1 MSTNGN
7 DKLETWKEI
16 ANYVGRDLR
25 TVMRWE
31 KERCLPVH
39 CIPGGGRRAVFAF
52 RSEIDAWL
60 LGTRQ
65 FPASATHRSAQVS
78 RASSSGRVAIPNTG
92 SLASSAVEIPREPGI
107 RAAASAPN
115 GRRTRFA
122 FRPSSL
128 LAFAALSVLAVVV
141 LILKNP
147 HAAGDSAITAPI
159 LPPGIE
165 SWVQLTLVN
174 SQPEA
179 VRGPFQ
185 QAITVDSSRYASL
198 EAPNL
203 QNVAFFDARG
213 ELLKSWVESGN
224 ANLSS
229 HTVYWILLPEG
240 MRASSDLNIYMGFA
254 AKDRNLFNASTTGEA
269 PGLSPTYGEFDNGSL
284 VFPRYADFR
293 STSLPAGWYSG
304 LTPGG
309 RGEVRIGNGVFI
321 SHSGRGGGSAFLGS
335 DWQVGSNIAEMDLL
349 SQQTTRGQEMLF
361 VCSSSPRYFH
371 WTPDSIGYQDMSGLE
386 IEDNNSGTPSVRA
399 TASPNPARSAVIG
412 FHEGTLFANYQ
423 PVASVQTRICGGDYL
438 ATTVNTGFDAS
449 FSFDWIRMRVRPP
462 NGVMPATVFGELKSG
477 VVRTR
482 DAGQ

>member
-31 KERCLPVH
+31 KERSLPVH

-60 LGTRQ
+60 RGSRQ
-65 FPASATHRSAQVS
+65 LPAGASLRFPQASRPPGSLRSAASRTEPQIPASNRPARPLENQV
-78 RASSSGRVAIPNTG
+78 AGSSSTRKRT
-92 SLASSAVEIPREPGI
+92 IPRFKWAG
-107 RAAASAPN
+107 
-115 GRRTRFA
+115 
-122 FRPSSL
+122 L
-128 LAFAALSVLAVVV
+128 LVLAVMSAIAV
-141 LILKNP
+141 ILLASRGP
-147 HAAGDSAITAPI
+147 HAEGATAAVTPMI
-159 LPPGIE
+159 PAGIE
-165 SWVQLTLVN
+165 AWVQITLVN
-174 SQPEA
+174 SQPQGMS
-179 VRGPFQ
+179 GPFQ
-185 QAITVDSSRYASL
+185 QAIAVDSSRYASL

-213 ELLKSWVESGN
+213 EILKSWMESGN

-229 HTVYWILLPEG
+229 HTVYWIQLPEG
-240 MRASSDLNIYMGFA
+240 IRESKSVNIYMGFA
-254 AKDRNLFNASTTGEA
+254 PKDRTLFNASTTGEA
-269 PGLSPTYGEFDNGSL
+269 PGLSPTYGEFDNGAL

-293 STSLPAGWYSG
+293 GSSLPAGWYSG

-309 RGEVRIGNGVFI
+309 RGEIRIGNGVFI
-321 SHSGRGGGSAFLGS
+321 AHSGRGGGSAFLGS

-371 WTPDSIGYQDMSGLE
+371 WTPDSVGYQDMSGLE

-399 TASPNPARSAVIG
+399 TATPNPARSAVIG
-412 FHEGTLFANYQ
+412 FHDGTLFANYQ

-462 NGVMPATVFGELKSG
+462 NGVMPATIFGELNSG
-477 VVRTR
+477 VTRTLN
-482 DAGQ
+482 AEK

>member
-31 KERCLPVH
+31 KERSLPVH

-60 LGTRQ
+60 RGSRQ
-65 FPASATHRSAQVS
+65 HPAGADLKFPQASRPPASVRGAVPKAEPQTPANEGPARPLVNHVLGASFARKLTIPRVKWAGLLVLAFVSAIAV
-78 RASSSGRVAIPNTG
+78 IL
-92 SLASSAVEIPREPGI
+92 LASRG
-107 RAAASAPN
+107 
-115 GRRTRFA
+115 
-122 FRPSSL
+122 
-128 LAFAALSVLAVVV
+128 
-141 LILKNP
+141 P
-147 HAAGDSAITAPI
+147 HAEGASTAVTPI
-159 LPPGIE
+159 IPPGIE
-165 SWVQLTLVN
+165 AWVQITLVN
-174 SQPEA
+174 SQPQGTS
-179 VRGPFQ
+179 RPFQ
-185 QAITVDSSRYASL
+185 QVVAVDSSRYASL
-198 EAPNL
+198 EAANL

-213 ELLKSWVESGN
+213 EILKSWMESGN

-229 HTVYWILLPEG
+229 RTVYWIQLPEG
-240 MRASSDLNIYMGFA
+240 IRARNIANIYMGFA
-254 AKDRNLFNASTTGEA
+254 AKERNQFNASTTGEA
-269 PGLSPTYGEFDNGSL
+269 PGLSPTYGEFDNGAL

-293 STSLPAGWYSG
+293 GSSLPEGWYSG
-304 LTPGG
+304 QTPGG

-321 SHSGRGGGSAFLGS
+321 AHSGRGGGSAFLGS

-399 TASPNPARSAVIG
+399 TAAPNPPRSAVIG
-412 FHEGTLFANYQ
+412 FHDGTLFANYQ

-449 FSFDWIRMRVRPP
+449 FSFDWIRMRVLPP
-462 NGVMPATVFGELKSG
+462 NGVMPATIFGELNSG
-477 VVRTR
+477 VTQTLN
-482 DAGQ
+482 AEK

>member
-31 KERCLPVH
+31 KERSLPVH

-60 LGTRQ
+60 RGTRQ
-65 FPASATHRSAQVS
+65 FPAGADLQFRQASRPPASLRAAVS
-78 RASSSGRVAIPNTG
+78 KAAPQPPANQGPARPLQKHVPDSSSDRQRRIPAFKWAGLLALAFVSAIAVIV
-92 SLASSAVEIPREPGI
+92 LASRGPHAEG
-107 RAAASAPN
+107 ASA
-115 GRRTRFA
+115 
-122 FRPSSL
+122 
-128 LAFAALSVLAVVV
+128 SVTPM
-141 LILKNP
+141 I
-147 HAAGDSAITAPI
+147 
-159 LPPGIE
+159 PPGIE
-165 SWVQLTLVN
+165 TWVQITLVN
-174 SQPEA
+174 SEPQGMP
-179 VRGPFQ
+179 GPFQ
-185 QAITVDSSRYASL
+185 QVVAVDSSRYASF
-198 EAPNL
+198 EAANL

-213 ELLKSWVESGN
+213 EILKSWMESGN

-229 HTVYWILLPEG
+229 HTVYWIQLPEG
-240 MRASSDLNIYMGFA
+240 IRARNVVNIYMGFA
-254 AKDRNLFNASTTGEA
+254 AKDRTLFNVSTTGEA

-284 VFPRYADFR
+284 VFLRYADFR
-293 STSLPAGWYSG
+293 GSSLPEGWYSG

-321 SHSGRGGGSAFLGS
+321 AHSGRGGGSAFLGS

-386 IEDNNSGTPSVRA
+386 IEDNNAGTPSVRA
-399 TASPNPARSAVIG
+399 RAAPNPTRSAVIG
-412 FHEGTLFANYQ
+412 FHDGTLFANYH
-423 PVASVQTRICGGDYL
+423 PVASVQTRICGGDFL

-449 FSFDWIRMRVRPP
+449 LSFDWIRMRVRPP
-462 NGVMPATVFGELKSG
+462 NGVMPATIFGELNSG
-477 VVRTR
+477 VVRTLN
-482 DAGQ
+482 AEK